1 MCPRQKQLHFSWRG
15 RCERI
20 GYIVWDNKTLVIA
33 VIWNSK
39 CLNRRVASGVAVV
52 AGRRM
57 AASGTPN

>member
-15 RCERI
+15 RCEPI
-20 GYIVWDNKTLVIA
+20 GYIVWDNKTPVIA
-33 VIWNSK
+33 VIWNSN
-39 CLNRRVASGVAVV
+39 CLKRRVVPGVAVV